1 MNGNYRKQLD
11 ELISTWSAS
20 GRIPTLLLH
29 CCCAPCS
36 SAVLEYLSNYCR
48 ITVFFYNPNISPKE
62 EYEKRLQ
69 EEKRF
74 IKEFTQR
81 AGGFVPDAV
90 SGEGNRDS
98 RGGIIDTAED
108 VLFSAGSGNLSERY
122 PVEDVISSEG
132 SGSLSGRYPIEIL
145 EAAYDPERFFEE
157 ARGLE
162 SAPEGGERCTKC
174 FSLRLRETAR
184 AAKEGGF
191 DFFTTTLTISPLKD
205 AHRLNAIG
213 TQMGE
218 LFGVPFLPS
227 DFKKRDGYKRSIELS
242 RDYNLYR
249 QNYCGCIFSKR

>member
-1 MNGNYRKQLD
+1 MNENYRKQLD

-36 SAVLEYLSNYCR
+36 SAVLEYLSSYCR

-74 IKEFTQR
+74 ISEFT
-81 AGGFVPDAV
+81 A
-90 SGEGNRDS
+90 
-98 RGGIIDTAED
+98 
-108 VLFSAGSGNLSERY
+108 
-122 PVEDVISSEG
+122 
-132 SGSLSGRYPIEIL
+132 RYPIEIL
-145 EAAYDPERFFEE
+145 EAPYDPERFFTE

-174 FSLRLRETAR
+174 FRLRLHETAR
-184 AAKEGGF
+184 VAKEGGF
-191 DFFTTTLTISPLKD
+191 DYFTTTLTISPLKD

-213 TQMGE
+213 LEMGE

>member
-1 MNGNYRKQLD
+1 MNENYRKQLD

-36 SAVLEYLSNYCR
+36 SAVLEYLRNYCR

-74 IKEFTQR
+74 ISEFT
-81 AGGFVPDAV
+81 ASEPCFLP
-90 SGEGNRDS
+90 SGTDHNAD
-98 RGGIIDTAED
+98 
-108 VLFSAGSGNLSERY
+108 AGSRTFADLPFGTDNNAGVPLRT
-122 PVEDVISSEG
+122 V
-132 SGSLSGRYPIEIL
+132 YPIEIL
-145 EAAYDPERFFEE
+145 EAPYDPERFFTE

-174 FSLRLRETAR
+174 FRLRLHETAR
-184 AAKEGGF
+184 VAKEGGF
-191 DFFTTTLTISPLKD
+191 DYFTTTLTISPLKD

-213 TQMGE
+213 LEMGE